1 MLRDNARGEFMRLYN
16 IYYLCKEAYRQLN
29 VLSPVHN
36 NDGSYTLN
44 KWNMCKNG
52 LEALF
57 NIDFLRE
64 EAKNAYNSISVIDRA
79 DISPKI
85 SSSIFDRFHNNY
97 KKIIDKLTAIIDL
110 YESVR
115 NSNVSPGI
123 DIKIPHCNKL
133 RDYIDILRDI
143 EFIVEQC
150 PYLKSEN
157 EELQFSGTDVGSDWI
172 TFAIV
177 GVTASFYIL
186 NNIASLV
193 NKAIALKSNNT
204 IWKQQEELL
213 ETIQIKNDVTQ
224 ETIDTFKKMKE
235 LTIKTYVDELQS
247 EIGAVANPEE
257 EAKVAKSL
265 EKLSTLIDKGV
276 EIYSSIDTPEEIKVL
291 FPFNEKQAL
300 LSESAVKYLENKLS
314 SDDSEG

>member
-16 IYYLCKEAYRQLN
+16 IYYLCKDANTKLKTLIPEKN
-29 VLSPVHN
+29 T
-36 NDGSYTLN
+36 DGSYTLRD
-44 KWNMCKNG
+44 WHICKIG

-57 NIDFLRE
+57 DINFIKEDVKE
-64 EAKNAYNSISVIDRA
+64 TYNSIS
-79 DISPKI
+79 
-85 SSSIFDRFHNNY
+85 IFDVGGLNPKVSTHVYEKFNFHY
-97 KKIIDKLTAIIDL
+97 KNLITKLNAIMDL

-115 NSNVSPGI
+115 NSNISPGI

-143 EFIVEQC
+143 EFVVEQC

-172 TFAIV
+172 TFAII
-177 GVTASFYIL
+177 GVPASFYIL

-193 NKAIALKSNNT
+193 NKAIALKSNNK

-213 ETIQIKNDVTQ
+213 ETMRMKNEVTQ

-247 EIGAVANPEE
+247 EIGAVADPEE

-276 EIYSSIDTPEEIKVL
+276 EISSSIDTPEEIKVL
-291 FPFNEKQAL
+291 FPFSEKQTL